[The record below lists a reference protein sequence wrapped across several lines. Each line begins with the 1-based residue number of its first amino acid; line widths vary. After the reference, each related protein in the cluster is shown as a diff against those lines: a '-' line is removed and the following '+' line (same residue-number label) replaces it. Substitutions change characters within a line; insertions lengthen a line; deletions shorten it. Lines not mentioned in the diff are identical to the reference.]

1 MMEVKSD
8 MAIVET
14 LFAPFVGVVMGVLK
28 FNYDWFLRCKDP
40 TIIISKTVDI
50 SFIIFGFLLTVLT
63 LIVQA
68 NSELKRRPL
77 YSRLVKFNKR
87 VVLQAVILGFYS
99 LLYHTY
105 YTVITAGDIPIIANV
120 LFSLFVTLL
129 TWLILDSIY
138 YVMTFYALAL
148 KKQL

>member
-1 MMEVKSD
+1 MVVKAD
-8 MAIVET
+8 KAIFET
-14 LFAPFVGVVMGVLK
+14 LIAPLIGLIMGFLK
-28 FNYDWFLRCKDP
+28 YKYDWFLKCKDP
-40 TIIISKTVDI
+40 TIIISKTIDI

-68 NSELKRRPL
+68 NTELKQRPL

-105 YTVITAGDIPIIANV
+105 YTLITAGDLPILANI
-120 LFSLFVTLL
+120 LFSVFVALL

-148 KKQL
+148 KKKI